1 MSPNALA
8 ASPRAQVA
16 RASLRRRRGAALHR
30 LSHDRNR
37 NCVTPWF
44 HPDLMCTPGTMCGE
58 EIPTIALEISE
69 RMCPHFLFLTVTVNG
84 RDVDV
89 PDSGLIFIFTHFDF
103 MAEMEEAPEIGH
115 KEPWDYSGKKS
126 MQTR

>member
-1 MSPNALA
+1 
-8 ASPRAQVA
+8 
-16 RASLRRRRGAALHR
+16 
-30 LSHDRNR
+30 
-37 NCVTPWF
+37 
-44 HPDLMCTPGTMCGE
+44 MCGE

-84 RDVDV
+84 RDV
-89 PDSGLIFIFTHFDF
+89 PDSGSEFSFSPGPLWFH
-103 MAEMEEAPEIGH
+103 AEMEEAPEIGH